1 MAISIK
7 TIPCMELQWQTLGSG
22 TIPTTTLLVASE
34 ALQLVHAPRT
44 GCIFQSE
51 VREAR
56 QWRDAK
62 CITETQRAARTA
74 AIRWHL
80 ATAQRGTALINSVSL
95 SIRHRFRESSQ
106 QETC

>member
-62 CITETQRAARTA
+62 CIIETQRA
-74 AIRWHL
+74 
-80 ATAQRGTALINSVSL
+80 ALINSVSL